1 MNKIIGIA
9 LLVAGVILLYFGWEA
24 YNSAASEA
32 TEMMTGQPT
41 DNAMWFLIA
50 GAVAVIIGLYGLIRG
65 K

>member
-24 YNSAASEA
+24 YNSAASQA

-41 DNAMWFLIA
+41 DNSMWFLIA
-50 GAVAVIIGLYGLIRG
+50 GAVAVIIGLFGLIRG